1 MRVAKLLVAA
11 AGLAAVIGTPA
22 LGNADPGD
30 TAFLSAVDQAGIKF
44 PNPAAAVGAAREVC
58 DYIATGHT
66 SNQAARGIK
75 NANPDLSL
83 TNASQFVAIARAIY
97 CNQPASGGGET

>member
-1 MRVAKLLVAA
+1 MKVAKLLLAA
-11 AGLAAVIGTPA
+11 AGSAALIGAPA
-22 LGNADPGD
+22 IVNADPGD

-44 PNPAAAVGAAREVC
+44 PDPTAAVGAARQVC
-58 DYIATGHT
+58 DYIADGHT

-83 TNASQFVAIARAIY
+83 TTASQFVAIARAMY
-97 CNQPASGGGET
+97 CNQPAGSSQT